1 MYQPPNKTKKRPC
14 FASGALFVLLQAQ
27 RSLQDYMQEMRSLSA
42 SISVGSIPEHIKVP
56 TFLNGLRHGP
66 ALQALFRKL
75 PSTMK
80 DSIDIAL
87 SEEKA
92 YNSGSVTPW
101 QKPATERSAATS
113 MELGNADVVCYN
125 CGKRGRMMARCYT
138 KVGASTKTSS
148 KQLFNPNGGVKTQ
161 RARR

>member
-1 MYQPPNKTKKRPC
+1 M
-14 FASGALFVLLQAQ
+14 
-27 RSLQDYMQEMRSLSA
+27 LSA
-42 SISVGSIPEHIKVP
+42 SISVGPIPKQIKVP

-66 ALQALFRKL
+66 ARQALFRKV
-75 PSTMK
+75 PSTMEEAIK
-80 DSIDIAL
+80 IAL
-87 SEEKA
+87 VEKQPH
-92 YNSGSVTPW
+92 NSASVTPW
-101 QKPATERSAATS
+101 QNPATERFAATP
-113 MELGNADVVCYN
+113 MELSNADVVCYN